1 MCWFEKWRVRE
12 SHPTVKAYGAPMGT
26 GPPASLSSAIKAANE
41 HGKLQVPV
49 SNRADRPYESQLGT
63 SPPAVT
69 RAGVEPTSPA

>member
-12 SHPTVKAYGAPMGT
+12 SHPTVKAYEAPMGT
-26 GPPASLSSAIKAANE
+26 GPPASLSSAIKAENE